1 MGTNINRCFTALFHR
16 ANLYMR
22 QANAQR
28 SFGNKTTWDTPF
40 ESHFRQFVSEIA
52 DLVYIDP
59 PYFNARGGGVNYYET
74 WGENIDYTSK
84 HRRLIPEPNLW
95 SRPEHILS
103 TTVRV
108 AHLPKQ
114 YALSKRRSHEIL
126 LVARSAFRF

>member
-1 MGTNINRCFTALFHR
+1 MTQQRPRFPT
-16 ANLYMR
+16 MR
-22 QANAQR
+22 YQ
-28 SFGNKTTWDTPF
+28 G
-40 ESHFRQFVSEIA
+40 SEHQMTEWIA
-52 DLVYIDP
+52 DLVYTAP
-59 PYFNARGGGVNYYET
+59 PYFNARGVGVDYYEA

-108 AHLPKQ
+108 AHLPRQ

-126 LVARSAFRF
+126 LVAM